1 MFRNDEEGE
10 GYLMEN
16 KAELAIIVPCYN
28 EQEVLPKTIRTLTEL
43 RTDLIKKELISKSSK
58 LVFVNDGSK
67 DATWD
72 IITKEHSKK
81 AYIKGICFSR
91 NFGHQA
97 ALLAGMY
104 NVDADIYVTIDAD
117 LQDDPAVIEDMVKS
131 YYEGYEVVY
140 GVRHRRDTDSFFKR
154 NTALCFYKLMKM
166 LGVELVAN
174 HADFRLLS
182 RRAVEAMSQFSEK
195 NLFLRAVVPLIGFKS
210 CNVYYDRLKREAGT
224 TKYPLKKMVLFAL
237 KGISS
242 FSTVPLHLI
251 TLFGILI
258 SILSFF
264 LMLWTILAYFKG
276 STIVGWTSLMA
287 VITFFSGITI
297 LFMGVI
303 GEYIASIFVE
313 VKNRPIYIIDKKL
326 D

>member
-1 MFRNDEEGE
+1 
-10 GYLMEN
+10 ME
-16 KAELAIIVPCYN
+16 KLKELAIIVPCYN
-28 EQEVLPKTIRTLTEL
+28 EEAVLPQSIKTLVAL
-43 RTDLIKKELISKSSK
+43 REDLIKKELIAKTSK
-58 LVFVNDGSK
+58 LVFINDGSH
-67 DATWD
+67 DATWK
-72 IITKEHSKK
+72 IITKEHAKNPF
-81 AYIKGICFSR
+81 IKGISFSR

-104 NVDADIYVTIDAD
+104 NTDADIYITIDAD
-117 LQDDPAVIEDMVKS
+117 LQDDPRVIEDMVKS

-140 GVRHRRDTDSFFKR
+140 GVRNRRDTDSFFKR
-154 NTALCFYKLMKM
+154 NTALLFYKLMNL

-182 RRAVEAMSQFSEK
+182 RRAVEAMSKFTEK
-195 NLFLRAVVPLIGFKS
+195 NLFLRAIVPLVGFKS
-210 CNVYYDRLKREAGT
+210 CKVYYDRQKRAAGT

-251 TLFGILI
+251 TLFGVLI
-258 SILSFF
+258 SIISFF
-264 LMLWTILAYFKG
+264 LMLWTICAYFSG
-276 STIVGWTSLMA
+276 STIVGWASLMS

-297 LFMGVI
+297 LFMGII

-313 VKNRPIYIIDKKL
+313 VKNRPTYIIDETL